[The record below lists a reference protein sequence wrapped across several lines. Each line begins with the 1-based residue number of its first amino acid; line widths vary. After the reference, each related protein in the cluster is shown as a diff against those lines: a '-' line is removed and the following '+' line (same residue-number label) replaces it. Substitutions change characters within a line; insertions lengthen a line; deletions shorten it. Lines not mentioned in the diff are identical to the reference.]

1 MRRRRYGSGVYLPP
15 AMRECVCFLYADMGG
30 ELKPIGTAFFLDFP
44 VDGVHWTFVV
54 TALHVVANAQK
65 ANAKTFLRVNTKDG
79 GFRVVEVT
87 AEKWIKPDVSDENGH
102 ITSVGDDVTDWSV
115 GDQVCA
121 LLASGGYADEVA
133 VPAAHVL
140 PIPTGL
146 SVIEASVLP
155 EAACTVYFNL
165 AMRAGLQTGQTA
177 LIHGARGGI
186 GTFAIQWAAAI
197 GATVITTAGSEA
209 KTRIGQSLGATTA
222 INYRTDDFVAAT
234 LTATDGRG
242 VLDLVG
248 ADYLERNLNC
258 LAIDGHLVIIGG
270 NLTISPL
277 NLGLLIFKGAS
288 VTATML
294 RPRFI
299 QQKADIVAGVRRDVL
314 PLIEAGAIRPV
325 VDAVVPMRD
334 AAQAHSLL
342 ESGSPIGTSS
352 VITLPAECIMRNMLS
367 SWRFWP
373 DVRLLA
379 CAKPDKLITAGDR
392 LNFAATAA
400 LCRHRTDQT
409 ATPQVTATGI
419 RSGTS

>member
-1 MRRRRYGSGVYLPP
+1 MSEDPQPLQDERTQQLPN
-15 AMRECVCFLYADMGG
+15 AIVFD
-30 ELKPIGTAFFLDFP
+30 KPGP
-44 VDGVHWTFVV
+44 
-54 TALHVVANAQK
+54 
-65 ANAKTFLRVNTKDG
+65 
-79 GFRVVEVT
+79 
-87 AEKWIKPDVSDENGH
+87 PDVLQWQPVQPLQPKSHEVVIAVEAAGVNNADLVQRRGAYPVPPGAPDILGLECAGH
-102 ITSVGDDVTDWSV
+102 ITSVGDDVTDWSM

-121 LLASGGYADEVA
+121 LLAGGGYADEVA

-146 SVIEASVLP
+146 SVIEASVVP

-165 AMRAGLQTGQTA
+165 AMRARLQTGQTA
-177 LIHGARGGI
+177 LIHGASGGI

-209 KTRIGQSLGATTA
+209 KSRIGQSLGATTA

-234 LTATDGRG
+234 LAATDGRG
-242 VLDLVG
+242 VDAILDVVG

-270 NLTISPL
+270 NLTTSPL

-294 RPRFI
+294 RPRSI

-314 PLIEAGAIRPV
+314 PLIEAGAIKPV
-325 VDAVVPMRD
+325 VDTVVPMRD

-342 ESGSPIGTSS
+342 ESGSPIGNVVLDNRAS
-352 VITLPAECIMRNMLS
+352 
-367 SWRFWP
+367 
-373 DVRLLA
+373 
-379 CAKPDKLITAGDR
+379 
-392 LNFAATAA
+392 
-400 LCRHRTDQT
+400 
-409 ATPQVTATGI
+409 
-419 RSGTS
+419 